1 MSLLLAFAQC
11 LTRSLHKQEC
21 STAMEGGLMAFC
33 IACAKFSAGDGLG
46 QALAVAATAPY
57 FVIYHC
63 AVLVHARR

>member
-1 MSLLLAFAQC
+1 
-11 LTRSLHKQEC
+11 
-21 STAMEGGLMAFC
+21 MEGGLMAFC